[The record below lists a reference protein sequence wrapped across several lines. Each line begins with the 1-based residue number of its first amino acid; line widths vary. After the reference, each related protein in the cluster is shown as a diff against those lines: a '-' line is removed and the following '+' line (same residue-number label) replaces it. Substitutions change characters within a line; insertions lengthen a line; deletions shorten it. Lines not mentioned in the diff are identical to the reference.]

1 MKVDLHCHSYY
12 SDGKHSPDF
21 LIKRA
26 IANQVTHL
34 AITDHD
40 CTTALHSS
48 KSLEHGLCLIN
59 GVEISCDWLE
69 REIHVVG
76 LCIDPQ
82 HEDLIVLLARQQA
95 ARHARILQMD
105 SKLKAIGIDGLAE
118 YCAALPCQS
127 ATRSHVADFLVEFRH
142 CKNRQKAFKSFLTT
156 RGRIYVKYNWCE
168 MATAIAVIHTAGGL
182 AVLAHPGR
190 YPLGKRKLE
199 SLVDDFAAAGGD
211 GLEASYGNIDPVT
224 KHKLCEMASS
234 KHLYVS
240 VGSDFHDSEAHW
252 TDIGKFPALDQL
264 AKKNA
269 IWEHPGWHSR

>member
-1 MKVDLHCHSYY
+1 MKIDLHCHSYF

-26 IANQVTHL
+26 IANRVTHL

-40 CTTALHSS
+40 CITTLDNSI
-48 KSLEHGLCLIN
+48 SLEPGLCLIS
-59 GVEISCDWLE
+59 GVEISCDWQA

-82 HEDLIVLLARQQA
+82 HRELIELLERQRA
-95 ARHARILQMD
+95 ARNARILQMD
-105 SKLKAIGIDGLAE
+105 AKLKALGIDGLAE

-127 ATRSHVADFLVEFRH
+127 ATRSHVADFLVVQGH
-142 CKNRQKAFKSFLTT
+142 CKNRQKAFKNFLTT
-156 RGRIYVKYNWCE
+156 RGRIYVQYDWCQ
-168 MATAIAVIHTAGGL
+168 MAAAIAVIHTAGGL

-190 YPLGKRKLE
+190 YPLSKHRLE
-199 SLVDDFAAAGGD
+199 NLVDDFAAAGGD

-224 KHKLCEMASS
+224 KNKLCEMASS

-240 VGSDFHDSEAHW
+240 AGSDFHDSEAHW
-252 TDIGKFPALDQL
+252 TDIGKFPALDQPGN
-264 AKKNA
+264 KNA